1 MSESVVPSLLR
12 AAEAD
17 VEDVAALQ
25 VACAEDIA
33 PAVEVLGFA
42 ARLVLLEPRI
52 QLAAGTPHCHER
64 RPRAV
69 DLEGDGI
76 LTHNHANHL

>member
-1 MSESVVPSLLR
+1 MPSLLR

-52 QLAAGTPHCHER
+52 QLAAGTSTCYDR
-64 RPRAV
+64 RPRAM
-69 DLEGDGI
+69 DLEGDGL